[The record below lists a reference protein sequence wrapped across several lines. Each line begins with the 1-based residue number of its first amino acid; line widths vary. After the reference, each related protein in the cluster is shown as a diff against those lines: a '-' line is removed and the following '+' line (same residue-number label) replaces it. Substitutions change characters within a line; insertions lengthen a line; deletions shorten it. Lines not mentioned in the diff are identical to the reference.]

1 MKPMFNFNLYVMS
14 KEEIWNT
21 FAHLAQ
27 SQGMYGRLM
36 ESIENSGRK
45 DEILTHLEEQNFSD
59 PLDLI
64 LFIEQ

>member
-1 MKPMFNFNLYVMS
+1 MS

-21 FAHLAQ
+21 FVNLAQ
-27 SQGMYGRLM
+27 SQGAYGRLM
-36 ESIENSGRK
+36 ERIENSGHK

-59 PLDLI
+59 PVDLI

>member
-1 MKPMFNFNLYVMS
+1 MS

-27 SQGMYGRLM
+27 SQGTYGRLM

-45 DEILTHLEEQNFSD
+45 DEILTQLEEQNFSD
-59 PLDLI
+59 PVELI
-64 LFIEQ
+64 MYIEQ